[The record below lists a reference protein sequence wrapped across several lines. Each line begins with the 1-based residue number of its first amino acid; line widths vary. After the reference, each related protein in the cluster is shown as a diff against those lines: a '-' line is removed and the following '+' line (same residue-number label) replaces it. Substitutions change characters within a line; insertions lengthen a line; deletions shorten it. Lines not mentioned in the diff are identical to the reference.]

1 MKKQILLLVMMLLP
15 YLASAATVKIDGIYY
30 NLVSKIREAEVVENP
45 NKYEGNIVI
54 PSEVVYED
62 IVYKVT
68 SIGNNAFGQGLV
80 TSIIMPNT
88 ITEIKGGAFVDC
100 YYLSSLTISQ
110 NVKSI
115 GSMAFYNCNS
125 LISISIPQSVS
136 TIGTEAFR
144 GCNAL
149 KEVHI
154 EDIVSWCK
162 IVFEYFGN
170 PLIYAHH
177 LFLNGEEIRNLI
189 IPNDIIQIGQNT
201 FINCESIT
209 SVTISEGVT
218 DIGISAF
225 CGCNN
230 ITALTIANS
239 VVSIKSGAFADCYSI
254 TSLKIPEGVSHI
266 DEDAFHN
273 CYGLDYILVNEG
285 NTYYDSRNNCNA
297 LIETS
302 TNKLLLGCNKTIIP
316 NSVTAINN
324 SAFRNCSGLTSIV
337 IPNSVT
343 YIGVGAFQ
351 GCSNITSFVLGNG
364 VSFIHNAAFA
374 DCEEIKDFYLYTTA
388 LPITKLELF
397 RSSYVNYAM
406 LHVPEESINEYENSS
421 PWNEFG
427 QIVPITENDP
437 NPTSINKNSMTSNN
451 NTTFYFTLEG
461 NPVNEPQRGMNIV
474 KMSDG
479 TVKKVLVK

>member
-225 CGCNN
+225 YGCNN

-266 DEDAFHN
+266 DENAFHN

-324 SAFRNCSGLTSIV
+324 SAFRNCSGLTSIT

-343 YIGVGAFQ
+343 SIGWRAFQ
-351 GCSNITSFVLGNG
+351 QCTGLTSVTIGNSVTSIG
-364 VSFIHNAAFA
+364 SAAFA
-374 DCEEIKDFYLYTTA
+374 ECS
-388 LPITKLELF
+388 ELADVYCYAEKVPSTQSDAF
-397 RSSYVNYAM
+397 ENSYIECAT
-406 LHVPEESINEYENSS
+406 LHVPDASLEDYKNTAPWSGFGKIEPLESSGVEAIDAN
-421 PWNEFG
+421 G
-427 QIVPITENDP
+427 ATI
-437 NPTSINKNSMTSNN
+437 SN
-451 NTTFYFTLEG
+451 YFTLDG
-461 NPVNEPQRGMNIV
+461 QRIEQPRKGVNIV
-474 KMSDG
+474 RLNDG
-479 TVKKVLVK
+479 TVKKVVIK